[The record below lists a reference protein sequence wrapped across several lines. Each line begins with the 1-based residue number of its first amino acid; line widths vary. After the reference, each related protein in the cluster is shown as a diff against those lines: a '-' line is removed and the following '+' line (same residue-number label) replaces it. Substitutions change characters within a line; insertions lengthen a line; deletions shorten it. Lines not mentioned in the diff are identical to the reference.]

1 MDDATSSSTAQ
12 GPDQTREAVNPP
24 NDTVPADPRDDRGP
38 QVAAELTRT
47 LAAFG
52 VASVV
57 GGAVLAVASRH
68 PTRRAFGQQSA
79 MWGAI
84 NLAIAGVGAWRGRSH
99 AAEASRLRRTLLVNA
114 ALDAGYLATGAHMAH
129 HRSTFRGRVSPEAAR
144 GHGLAVVV
152 QASGLMKLDLYY
164 AWRLRD

>member
-1 MDDATSSSTAQ
+1 MDDATSSDTTPGSDGA
-12 GPDQTREAVNPP
+12 RETGTPG
-24 NDTVPADPRDDRGP
+24 DTPGADPRADRGP
-38 QVAAELTRT
+38 KVAAELTRT
-47 LAAFG
+47 LSAFG

-57 GGAVLAVASRH
+57 GGALLAVASQH

-84 NLAIAGVGAWRGRSH
+84 NLAIAGVGARRGRSH
-99 AAEASRLRRTLLVNA
+99 PAEASRLRRTLLVNA
-114 ALDAGYLATGAHMAH
+114 TLDVGYLATGAHMAYH
-129 HRSTFRGRVSPEAAR
+129 GSTFRGRVSPEAAR